1 MGHDWQSVLEDPS
14 GLVYWVGSSVG
25 QEGDRAALQPKML
38 AFLPTWQP
46 WVQKSTGCWA
56 AVSLRWLFYMD
67 IREVCDG

>member
-1 MGHDWQSVLEDPS
+1 MLEVPL

-25 QEGDRAALQPKML
+25 HKGDRAALQPKML

-46 WVQKSTGCWA
+46 WVQKSLGCWA
-56 AVSLRWLFYMD
+56 TVSLGVAVYMD